1 MSELARRTIFP
12 ALLLLLLLAALP
24 AGAQQRLVSEP
35 ENSRLEFIARYEDQ
49 ELAGRFRRFSAELE
63 QDTSTGLP
71 IRLIVD
77 VDTGSAD
84 MNDRDINDEL
94 KQDAWFDSISFPAA
108 RFESTAIRQID
119 AQRFVAEG
127 QLTLKGVPQPVEVP
141 FAWHEGSEG
150 YSMSGELIL
159 SRLAWGIG
167 SGEWADDGAIADD
180 VRVSFEVSL
189 AAGN

>member
-1 MSELARRTIFP
+1 MSGLARRTIFP
-12 ALLLLLLLAALP
+12 TLFLLLLLAALP
-24 AGAQQRLVSEP
+24 AGAQHLLVSEP
-35 ENSRLEFIARYEDQ
+35 ENSMLEFIARYEDQ

-63 QDTSTGLP
+63 QDSTTDLP

-94 KQDAWFDSISFPAA
+94 KQAAWFDSISFPAA
-108 RFESTAIRQID
+108 RFESTTIRQLD
-119 AQRFVAEG
+119 AQRFVADG
-127 QLTLKGVPQPVEVP
+127 QLTLKGSRQPVEVP

-167 SGEWADDGAIADD
+167 SGEWADDDNIADD

-189 AAGN
+189 AADN